1 MINGDTAFFDGKPE
15 SELTKYIKEMNRAN
29 NTYSGRLTTIDYEDR
44 ILNKLRV
51 REKENKEDLE
61 R

>member
-51 REKENKEDLE
+51 KEKDKKEDLE